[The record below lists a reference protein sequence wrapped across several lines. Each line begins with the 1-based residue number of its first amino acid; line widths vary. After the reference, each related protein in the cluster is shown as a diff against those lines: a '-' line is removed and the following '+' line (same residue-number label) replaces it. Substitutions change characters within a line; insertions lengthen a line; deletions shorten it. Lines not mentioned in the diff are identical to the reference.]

1 MAVTKM
7 EKVTLIS
14 DKRNQ
19 ERILQAVQGIQNVEI
34 RDLYQNR
41 TNNQWVEKYFG
52 SLSIRTDELCKIKSE
67 SE

>member
-41 TNNQWVEKYFG
+41 TNNQWVEKY
-52 SLSIRTDELCKIKSE
+52 LALCQ
-67 SE
+67 